1 MCKCK
6 VHDTSKP
13 LDDTEMD
20 TDGHSI
26 THNTYWTDTNIH
38 GRKECLHIVLVKKG
52 YYDE

>member
-13 LDDTEMD
+13 LVDTEMD
-20 TDGHSI
+20 TVGHSI

-38 GRKECLHIVLVKKG
+38 GRKESLHSVLIKKG
-52 YYDE
+52 LL